1 MKNFAGY
8 CNVCDFWS
16 NINSDHANYLI
27 SEISLSTSENY
38 SNIYIEVLLVQLT
51 FKLMNNHDYHL

>member
-1 MKNFAGY
+1 MKNIIDY

-16 NINSDHANYLI
+16 NINSDHANYSI

-38 SNIYIEVLLVQLT
+38 SNI
-51 FKLMNNHDYHL
+51 